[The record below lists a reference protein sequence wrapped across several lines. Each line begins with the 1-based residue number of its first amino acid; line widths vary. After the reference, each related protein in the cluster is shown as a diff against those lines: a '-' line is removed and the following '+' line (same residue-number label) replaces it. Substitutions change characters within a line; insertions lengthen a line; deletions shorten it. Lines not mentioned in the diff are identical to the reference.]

1 MVEQTDIR
9 VVRCGGSKICFS
21 TPILT
26 NDSRFLICASGDSVK
41 VFSTRTEECVH
52 VLHGHANQVTGVALN
67 PANHLQVYSCSLD
80 GTVRLWD
87 FIDGILIKTFTVG
100 YKISSI
106 YVSNKHIGVIFII
119 LPMQSNENGEHFQLV
134 AVRLPSALEQELEA
148 RELSAV
154 LSDVS
159 PVPACT
165 AFGQGGDYIASAK
178 GLQLCVY
185 FFRKQKTYRFKLKA
199 TDKKGARNAF
209 TCVAC
214 HPKDDCIATGHQD
227 GKIRLWRNFNQK
239 KEYTYS
245 TQHWHHNA
253 VSALCFSPEGMHL
266 LSGGVESV
274 LVQWHCKEVNKK
286 NFLPRLGGAI
296 AHICVSPDGQMYST
310 SHTNNKIT
318 IISSFRVSA
327 VIQGLVKGGSVQ
339 TDLMIDPRTKAL
351 VLNGKPGHLQFYS
364 LERDK
369 QLYSLDIVQQEYI
382 YQAGLDQFE
391 VVKAALDGTA
401 SWLATVEQR
410 GSKISSLEFSLKL
423 WSFNEKAQ
431 SFELNTTITAPHQ
444 NMITAM
450 CFSPAMDTTMLVTV
464 AKDDQF
470 KVWLLG
476 SDLDEQKK
484 QASWSCEHLGSYH
497 GLQPTNCCFS
507 GDGSLLA
514 VSFAEVVTLWSPDTW
529 ELLTTLCQPPGTI
542 EDLCFGRLSCSKY
555 LLGTTT
561 KNLLCWNLL
570 TCALEWSTSMDV
582 CVLRTDPLSE
592 NVAAFCH
599 NSGKT
604 DLFVFR
610 PSEPRPLFT
619 QKAVC
624 VGRVQRC
631 IFVPREDPL
640 DSCDEWSQWLNRS
653 RLHFLTEQMELLTFS
668 TRAEDERILNS
679 RKELLVDDS
688 VAMTPFYLLLGKHRQ
703 QQQEKQTSVPSQ
715 AADRAQLPQGCVAI
729 RELLHTPAHVLPPAS
744 FLCSVFLNSLLISNT
759 GGRDEKELP
768 EQEVDSEKEEV
779 DSEEEMEMNNGPQG
793 VRTQGSVGEA
803 PPSLSRAEEKEL
815 RRLRKTDF
823 SWVTSL
829 TSS

>member
-87 FIDGILIKTFTVG
+87 FIDGILIKVG
-100 YKISSI
+100 
-106 YVSNKHIGVIFII
+106 
-119 LPMQSNENGEHFQLV
+119 LCLCACAEHFQLV

-165 AFGQGGDYIASAK
+165 AFGQGVSPAPLALSAEPQFSC
-178 GLQLCVY
+178 LIFVC
-185 FFRKQKTYRFKLKA
+185 FRFKLKA

-759 GGRDEKELP
+759 
-768 EQEVDSEKEEV
+768 VDSEKEEV